1 MARTVLIILLA
12 VIQVS
17 CHSSESA
24 DEETETLTLS
34 RERVP
39 APSMELSRLDGET
52 FRLADYRGKV
62 VVLNFWATWCP
73 PCRVELPQLAEIHR
87 TYQERGV
94 EVIGISMDEAGL
106 DHVLKFSETAEIPYP
121 IALGAF
127 SEMEKLWA
135 PLKGIPTVEGF
146 GTESPKAGTGS
157 VQLLPTTFIIDQAG
171 RIVTKH
177 VGPRERE
184 QLVPE
189 LEALLARPAES

>member
-1 MARTVLIILLA
+1 MARTVLLILLA
-12 VIQVS
+12 MIQVG
-17 CHSSESA
+17 CHPSESA
-24 DEETETLTLS
+24 DEKTGTVS
-34 RERVP
+34 MERVP
-39 APSMELSRLDGET
+39 APPVELSRLNGET

-106 DHVLKFSETAEIPYP
+106 EHVLEFSRTAEIPYP

-135 PLKGIPTVEGF
+135 PLRGIPTVEGF

-189 LEALLARPAES
+189 LEALLARSAES